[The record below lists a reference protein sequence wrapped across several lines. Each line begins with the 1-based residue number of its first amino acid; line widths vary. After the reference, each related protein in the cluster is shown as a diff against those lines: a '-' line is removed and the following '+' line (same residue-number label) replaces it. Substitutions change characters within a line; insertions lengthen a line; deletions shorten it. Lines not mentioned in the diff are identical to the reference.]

1 MKKIIFSIFL
11 CCIVSQAFAK
21 KNNVEYLAQ
30 LQNDFTKCSETFY
43 IKSEQCSDTGSMKC
57 YKFLTELHKS
67 TQNCYTEVAKRIF
80 LKFYNL
86 DEQQA
91 NQKIEDFAS
100 SIYKNYF
107 YIYQENNYCRAN
119 NCGISAFLYSEYAT
133 TFALKDY
140 IDMMFTALEI
150 YL

>member
-1 MKKIIFSIFL
+1 M
-11 CCIVSQAFAK
+11 
-21 KNNVEYLAQ
+21 
-30 LQNDFTKCSETFY
+30 
-43 IKSEQCSDTGSMKC
+43 
-57 YKFLTELHKS
+57 
-67 TQNCYTEVAKRIF
+67 
-80 LKFYNL
+80 